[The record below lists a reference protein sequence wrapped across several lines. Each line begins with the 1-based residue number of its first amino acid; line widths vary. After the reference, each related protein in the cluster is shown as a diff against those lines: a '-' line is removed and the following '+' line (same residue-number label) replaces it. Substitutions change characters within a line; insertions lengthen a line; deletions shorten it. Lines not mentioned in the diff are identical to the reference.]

1 LNPSLSS
8 VENRLVF
15 LADIDLLEKQE
26 SPDFP
31 YVEDSE
37 LFKSF
42 NLPEDISLKDLSTGT
57 LLHKLASNEQVRPS
71 SRWWDFAVNAIE
83 KAGEADA
90 APCAA
95 EIYLARVAQMHIDA
109 GEAQLDY
116 IEGRPAGNWIVGEQE
131 ESSEVE
137 KAITAP
143 PTVTGGSAPAAT
155 SAYVPQ
161 TKPVPDAGTGE
172 DLFKPVGGDG
182 PLQTLTDTPDSEA
195 SLVAGGQV
203 QDAGGGSMATIDVPD
218 ASTIDPGSIPEVEYK
233 GEDTE
238 FDDNIVGQPMDGLGL
253 SDDESKAG
261 DVKEVLDKINGYSQ
275 TLLEIVDSEEEL
287 DFWILDKISRMG
299 SDISDIKHYLEY
311 HKEEQDSE
319 IEKGLDHEHK

>member
-1 LNPSLSS
+1 MHQTLNPSLSS

-42 NLPEDISLKDLSTGT
+42 NLPEDISLEDLSTGT
-57 LLHKLASNEQVRPS
+57 LLHKLASNAQVRPS

-83 KAGEADA
+83 KAGETDA

-116 IEGRPAGNWIVGEQE
+116 IEGRPAGEWSGGGQE

-143 PTVTGGSAPAAT
+143 AVSSAT
-155 SAYVPQ
+155 S
-161 TKPVPDAGTGE
+161 GGE
-172 DLFKPVGGDG
+172 GGEQLFTAITSGNMATVS
-182 PLQTLTDTPDSEA
+182 DSPHNEGA
-195 SLVAGGQV
+195 DIGGQV
-203 QDAGGGSMATIDVPD
+203 MNEGGAPMASIEVPTPE
-218 ASTIDPGSIPEVEYK
+218 SVDPGSIPEAEYK

-253 SDDESKAG
+253 SDDEFKAG
-261 DVKEVLDKINGYSQ
+261 DVREVLDKINGYSQ

-299 SDISDIKHYLEY
+299 SDISDVKHYLE
-311 HKEEQDSE
+311 HRNEEQDSE
-319 IEKGLDHEHK
+319 VEKGLDHEHK